1 MFTSGPVRCKVGEL
15 MKIALGQR
23 GDYAVRAVVALAA
36 AGERRKAREIAAQM
50 QIPQKFLPQILGSLI
65 HAGLL
70 TSVAGP
76 DGGYSLARPA
86 GAISLLEVIEAVEGP
101 VVSEKCVLRGGPC
114 HWDTRCAVHSS
125 WSAAQEALVSK
136 LRRTSFADLRREDR
150 RLTRPRA
157 TTQRPRATGKP
168 RRK

>member
-1 MFTSGPVRCKVGEL
+1 

-65 HAGLL
+65 RAGLL
-70 TSVAGP
+70 VSVAGP
-76 DGGYSLARPA
+76 DGGYSLARSA
-86 GAISLLEVIEAVEGP
+86 AAISLLEVIEAVEGP
-101 VVSEKCVLRGGPC
+101 VGSEKCVLRGGPC
-114 HWDTRCAVHSS
+114 HWITRCAVHSS

-136 LRRTSFADLRREDR
+136 LRQTSLADLRREER
-150 RLTRPRA
+150 RLSSLPATPQRRRA
-157 TTQRPRATGKP
+157 TAQRPRAIGTP

>member
-1 MFTSGPVRCKVGEL
+1 

-36 AGERRKAREIAAQM
+36 AGGRRKAREIAAQM

-65 HAGLL
+65 RAGLL

-76 DGGYSLARPA
+76 NGGYSLARSA
-86 GAISLLEVIEAVEGP
+86 VAISLLEVIEAVEGP
-101 VVSEKCVLRGGPC
+101 VGSEKCVLRGGPC
-114 HWDTRCAVHSS
+114 HWNTRCAVHSS

-136 LRRTSFADLRREDR
+136 LRRTSLADLRREEK
-150 RLTRPRA
+150 RLASPQTTPQRPQA
-157 TTQRPRATGKP
+157 TAQRPRATGTP